1 MLLTPIGK
9 MDIGSEVCDTH
20 CSSFPDEIEVTSTI
34 RIPMQDSGKMLE
46 QLLDNLLI
54 DKMPHNKIAVVVAH
68 DVSGQFIAAYSY
80 DCHTLGFF
88 TFREKKR
95 AQNCLVS
102 SLQAQ
107 EKDEGIGRSI
117 VVGRTIAA
125 PNHAQGYTEKYLFRW
140 MRTVDVV
147 LLAKFIKWMRGKTV
161 GVTESGESVY
171 YTRDVNEFF
180 TSSAS
185 T

>member
-9 MDIGSEVCDTH
+9 MNIGSEVCDTH
-20 CSSFPDEIEVTSTI
+20 CSSFPEEIEVTSCI
-34 RIPMQDSGKMLE
+34 RIPMQDSGKILE

-54 DKMPHNKIAVVVAH
+54 DKIPHNKIAVVIAE
-68 DVSGQFIAAYSY
+68 DVSGWFTAAYSY

-88 TFREKKR
+88 KFREKK
-95 AQNCLVS
+95 
-102 SLQAQ
+102 Q
-107 EKDEGIGRSI
+107 EIGRSI

-125 PNHAQGYTEKYLFRW
+125 PNHVQGYTKEYLLRW
-140 MRTVDVV
+140 MGSVDAA
-147 LLAKFIKWMRGKTV
+147 LPAKFIRWMRGKTTA
-161 GVTESGESVY
+161 VTASGRIIY

-180 TSSAS
+180 RSSAS

>member
-20 CSSFPDEIEVTSTI
+20 YSSFPEEIEVTSCI
-34 RIPMQDSGKMLE
+34 RIPMQDSDKMLE

-88 TFREKKR
+88 TFREK
-95 AQNCLVS
+95 NN
-102 SLQAQ
+102 
-107 EKDEGIGRSI
+107 
-117 VVGRTIAA
+117 
-125 PNHAQGYTEKYLFRW
+125 P
-140 MRTVDVV
+140 
-147 LLAKFIKWMRGKTV
+147 
-161 GVTESGESVY
+161 
-171 YTRDVNEFF
+171 
-180 TSSAS
+180 
-185 T
+185 